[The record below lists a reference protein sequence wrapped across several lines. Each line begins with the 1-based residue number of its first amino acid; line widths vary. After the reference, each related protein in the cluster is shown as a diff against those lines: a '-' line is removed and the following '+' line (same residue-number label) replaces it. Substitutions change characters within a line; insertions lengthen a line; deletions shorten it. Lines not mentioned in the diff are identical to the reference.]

1 MLKKEALTHERI
13 KSDIKDVIKYG
24 HNYTKSEHTTGKLL
38 SIPLS
43 ILFIVLL
50 YLWIESL
57 VVIFVAAF
65 LFLVVYPPI
74 LIGVTRYRMNKVRE
88 SGYEVKEG
96 VVYSISDETYTERRG
111 KYNYV
116 TVTNYYITFEGD
128 MTWHIPEN
136 LYCWSEELNMS
147 PSYLYEN
154 THRGDVFHL
163 VLKKGTKDILMA
175 YNTKNFQY
183 SSSK

>member
-1 MLKKEALTHERI
+1 MQKKEALTHERI

-24 HNYTKSEHTTGKLL
+24 HNSTKTEYTAVKLL

-65 LFLVVYPPI
+65 VFLVVYPPM
-74 LIGVTRYRMNKVRE
+74 LIGVTRYRMNKVSE

-96 VVYSISDETYTERRG
+96 VVYSISDETHTERRG

-128 MTWHIPEN
+128 MTWHVPEN

-154 THRGDVFHL
+154 THRGDVFLL
-163 VLKKGTKDILMA
+163 VLKRGTKDIIMA

-183 SSSK
+183 VSSK